1 MADVTQVP
9 EASTDSADPRDVAIQ
24 VRGLHKEFEIP
35 MARPRGAGRSRM
47 RGMFSRTPHR
57 TLHAL
62 DDVSFEIRR
71 GEFFGIVGRNGS
83 GKSTLL
89 KVIAGIYGADA
100 GVVRTA
106 GRVAPIIDLGVGFHP
121 ELTARDNVELNGVML
136 GLTPQQV
143 TERFDDIIA
152 MAELGGFADLK
163 LRNYSTGMRMRLAF
177 SILAEVEADILLI
190 DEVLAVGDD
199 AFRRRCEEV
208 FDRLIANG
216 TTIVLIAHQMSR
228 IQRLCDRAMVLEG
241 GRIDHIGDPGE
252 VARRYVEINIE
263 HGAAPANAGEHV
275 ARETARIAD
284 LWFENGSGE
293 RVHAVLQNADLT
305 IHAEIEAVEDLDH
318 ARFRFEIRNRD
329 RGRIF
334 ATRAHPLK
342 DGDQALA
349 AGERVHV
356 EAAIENRMAPGSY
369 TITAAVS
376 RQDGARR
383 ARASDARTAAFAVV
397 GQDRLGGGILAL
409 DHEMRV
415 RRIGTEPLK
424 RPGKAKRGRPS

>member
-1 MADVTQVP
+1 VP
-9 EASTDSADPRDVAIQ
+9 PVVDQALEPASGVEQEDSGELAIQ
-24 VRGLHKEFEIP
+24 VRGLHKVFEIP
-35 MARPRGAGRSRM
+35 MARPRGGPRR
-47 RGMFSRTPHR
+47 MFSRTPHR

-62 DDVSFEIRR
+62 QDVSFEVGR

-89 KVIAGIYGADA
+89 KILAGIYGADA
-100 GVVRTA
+100 GTVRVA

-121 ELTARDNVELNGVML
+121 ELTARDNVELNGVMM

-143 TERFDDIIA
+143 SERFDDIMA
-152 MAELGGFADLK
+152 MAELDGFADLK

-177 SILAEVEADILLI
+177 SILAEVDADILLI
-190 DEVLAVGDD
+190 DEVLAVGDE

-216 TTIVLIAHQMSR
+216 STIILIAHQMSR
-228 IQRLCDRAMVLEG
+228 IQSLCDRAMVLEAG
-241 GRIDHIGDPGE
+241 QVDLIGDPGE

-263 HGAAPANAGEHV
+263 HGAARVNAGEPTQEEV
-275 ARETARIAD
+275 ARIAD
-284 LWFENGSGE
+284 LWFEDGSGE
-293 RVHAVLQNADLT
+293 RVHAVQQNADVSV
-305 IHAEIEAVEDLDH
+305 HAEIEALEELDS
-318 ARFRFEIRNRD
+318 ARFRFEIRSRE

-334 ATRAHPLK
+334 ASRAHPLK
-342 DGDQALA
+342 GAGQSVA
-349 AGERVHV
+349 AGERIHV

-369 TITAAVS
+369 TVTAAVS
-376 RQDGARR
+376 RQEDGSRK
-383 ARASDARTAAFAVV
+383 RASAARTAAFAVV

-415 RRIGTEPLK
+415 RRVGSEA
-424 RPGKAKRGRPS
+424 RGRAKRERPS